1 MNKSEAFEEH
11 VPLHSRIWVSAAD
24 GASATLGGLAISG
37 AITYYFTIWRG
48 LDQQLA
54 AVVWIIFGI
63 WNAVNDP
70 LFGYLSDRTRSK
82 LGRRIPYIRYG
93 APLYALA
100 FIACWINWPGTG
112 TDQTLMFIQ
121 FLILLFIIDTLY
133 TAIATS
139 IYIMPYEMAVS
150 NKARSSIFIWKL
162 VFMVFSTAVPLL
174 LFNPIKPKPGEDAS
188 TFQAIMTGIGI
199 LMGLVIF
206 FSTFFYQEKH
216 FQQEEEKISF
226 TKSLKETFK
235 NFSFIMFEVVSFTVI
250 FAQTGLMQGIFYY
263 FDELKMDAL
272 PLYLSLT
279 AGIILGVIFWVN
291 RREKWGVKRC
301 VQLFCLLFAA
311 GCLLMVVGG
320 RSILFAAI
328 SFFLVGIGFAGGMYL
343 IPLMNGDVIDK
354 DEHLT
359 GLRREGMYA
368 GVNSLITKPA
378 ISLAQAVF
386 LQILASYGYVQGLQ
400 PGMQS
405 TSAQTGILIG
415 WMLVPGILLLVS
427 AIALHWYPLH
437 GPAWLQIKQKLAI
450 IHAEKEQKFLEE
462 KGFLPGGPSEKAG
475 NH

>member
-1 MNKSEAFEEH
+1 MQNKPTIDEH
-11 VPLHSRIWVSAAD
+11 VPLSSRIWVSAAD

-54 AVVWIIFGI
+54 AIVWIIFGI

-70 LFGYLSDRTRSK
+70 LFGYISDRTRSK

-93 APLYALA
+93 APIYALA

-121 FLILLFIIDTLY
+121 FLVLLFIIDTLY

-162 VFMVFSTAVPLL
+162 VFMVISTAVPLL
-174 LFNPIKPKPGEDAS
+174 LFNPIKPKPGEDAT
-188 TFQAIMTGIGI
+188 TFQFIMTGIGI
-199 LMGLVIF
+199 LMGAVIF
-206 FSTFFYQEKH
+206 FSTFFYKEKH
-216 FQQEEEKISF
+216 FQQEEEQIPFIQSI
-226 TKSLKETFK
+226 KETFK

-263 FDELKMDAL
+263 FDELKVDAL
-272 PLYLSLT
+272 PLYISL
-279 AGIILGVIFWVN
+279 AVGILLGVIFWVKQRDN
-291 RREKWGVKRC
+291 WGVKKC
-301 VQLFCLLFAA
+301 VRMFCLAFAL
-311 GCLLMVVGG
+311 GCFIMVLGG
-320 RSILFAAI
+320 RMLIPAIL
-328 SFFLVGIGFAGGMYL
+328 SFFLVGVGFAGGMYL

-354 DEHLT
+354 DEEKT

-368 GVNSLITKPA
+368 GVNSFITKPA
-378 ISLAQAVF
+378 ISFAQAIF

-405 TSAQTGILIG
+405 ESAQTGILMG
-415 WMLVPGILLLVS
+415 WMLVPGLLLLIS
-427 AIALHWYPLH
+427 YITLRWYPLA
-437 GPAWLQIKQKLAI
+437 GEAWNETKRKLAQ
-450 IHAEKEQKFLEE
+450 IHEEKELKYLKE
-462 KGFLPGGPSEKAG
+462 KGLI
-475 NH
+475 H

>member
-1 MNKSEAFEEH
+1 MQSSQNVQEH
-11 VPLHSRIWVSAAD
+11 VPLRSRIWVSAAD

-63 WNAVNDP
+63 WNSINDP

-93 APLYALA
+93 APLYGLA

-121 FLILLFIIDTLY
+121 LLILLFIIDTLF

-150 NKARSSIFIWKL
+150 NKARSSIFVWKL
-162 VFMVFSTAVPLL
+162 VFMVFSTSVPLL
-174 LFNPIKPKPGEDAS
+174 LFNPIKPKPGDDA
-188 TFQAIMTGIGI
+188 TLFQLIMTGIGI
-199 LMGLVIF
+199 LMGAVIF
-206 FSTFFYQEKH
+206 ISTFFYKEKH
-216 FQQEEEKISF
+216 FQQEEQQIPFIQSI
-226 TKSLKETFK
+226 KETFK
-235 NFSFIMFEVVSFTVI
+235 NLSFILFEVVSFTVI

-272 PLYLSLT
+272 PLYLAL
-279 AGIILGVIFWVN
+279 ALGIILGVILWIN
-291 RREKWGVKRC
+291 RRDSWGVKRC
-301 VQLFCLLFAA
+301 VQLFCVLFAL
-311 GCLLMVVGG
+311 GCFVMVIGG
-320 RSILFAAI
+320 RSLLPAII

-354 DEHLT
+354 DEERT

-368 GVNSLITKPA
+368 GVNSFITKPA

-386 LQILASYGYVQGLQ
+386 LQFLASYGYQQGLQ

-405 TSAQTGILIG
+405 TSAQTGILLG
-415 WMLVPGILLLVS
+415 WMLVPGILLVVS
-427 AIALHWYPLH
+427 AIALHWYPLF
-437 GPAWLQIKQKLAI
+437 GAAWNETKQKLAL
-450 IHAEKEQKFLEE
+450 IHEEKERAYLKD
-462 KGFLPGGPSEKAG
+462 KGL
-475 NH
+475 